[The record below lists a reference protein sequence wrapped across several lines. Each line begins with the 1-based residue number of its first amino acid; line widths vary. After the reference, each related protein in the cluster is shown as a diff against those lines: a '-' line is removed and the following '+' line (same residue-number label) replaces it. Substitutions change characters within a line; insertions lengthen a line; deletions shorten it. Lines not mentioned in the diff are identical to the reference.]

1 MSEEFQPPVRFPHL
15 LAKVNAFLLVAL
27 LLVAGFVGIVAHK
40 QGWFVDQTTIRVI
53 TPDALGISTGMP
65 VKLYGFT
72 IGAVLSTRC
81 GLDEELELFGEP
93 VRGLKRLQ
101 RGRLH
106 ERIGVLTQALGL
118 ISNLNAWENIS
129 LEAAYHGTQPIARI
143 AQTAR
148 DALQSLGAEPLAFL
162 ARLPDEM
169 DPFERK
175 LVAFLRLLAKEP
187 ALALID
193 GLGEGLNREQSARA
207 ARFEAEYRVRQPE
220 GTLLFVD
227 LAEEEIP

>member
-1 MSEEFQPPVRFPHL
+1 VSALALRYDLKRDGHAPVSVAVPGGTTQRVRLPDTEARNHL
-15 LAKVNAFLLVAL
+15 V
-27 LLVAGFVGIVAHK
+27 
-40 QGWFVDQTTIRVI
+40 
-53 TPDALGISTGMP
+53 
-65 VKLYGFT
+65 
-72 IGAVLSTRC
+72 GAVLSTRC

-148 DALQSLGAEPLAFL
+148 EALQSLGAEPQAFL

-207 ARFEAEYRVRQPE
+207 ARFEAEYRARQPE
-220 GTLLFVD
+220 GTLVFVD
-227 LAEEEIP
+227 LAEEEVP

>member
-1 MSEEFQPPVRFPHL
+1 MSALALRYDLKRDGHAPVSVAVPGGTTQRVRLPDTEARNHL
-15 LAKVNAFLLVAL
+15 V
-27 LLVAGFVGIVAHK
+27 
-40 QGWFVDQTTIRVI
+40 
-53 TPDALGISTGMP
+53 
-65 VKLYGFT
+65 
-72 IGAVLSTRC
+72 GAVLSTRC

-106 ERIGVLTQALGL
+106 ERIGVLTQAMGL

-148 DALQSLGAEPLAFL
+148 EALQSLGAEPLAFL

-207 ARFEAEYRVRQPE
+207 ARFEAEYRARQPE
-220 GTLLFVD
+220 GTLVFVD
-227 LAEEEIP
+227 LAEEEVP

>member
-1 MSEEFQPPVRFPHL
+1 VSALALRYDLKRDGRAPVSVSVPGGVTQRLRLPDTD
-15 LAKVNAFLLVAL
+15 ARTRLV
-27 LLVAGFVGIVAHK
+27 
-40 QGWFVDQTTIRVI
+40 
-53 TPDALGISTGMP
+53 
-65 VKLYGFT
+65 
-72 IGAVLSTRC
+72 GAVLSTRC
-81 GLDEELELFGEP
+81 GLGEELELFGEP

-148 DALQSLGAEPLAFL
+148 EALQSLGAEPQAFL

-207 ARFEAEYRVRQPE
+207 ARFEAEYRARQPE
-220 GTLLFVD
+220 GTLVFVD
-227 LAEEEIP
+227 LAEEEVP

>member
-1 MSEEFQPPVRFPHL
+1 MSALALRYDLKRDGHAPVSVAVPGGTTQRVRLPDTEARNHL
-15 LAKVNAFLLVAL
+15 V
-27 LLVAGFVGIVAHK
+27 
-40 QGWFVDQTTIRVI
+40 
-53 TPDALGISTGMP
+53 
-65 VKLYGFT
+65 
-72 IGAVLSTRC
+72 GAVLSTRC

-148 DALQSLGAEPLAFL
+148 EALQSLGAEPQAFL

-207 ARFEAEYRVRQPE
+207 ARFEAEYRARQPE

-227 LAEEEIP
+227 LAEEEVP

>member
-1 MSEEFQPPVRFPHL
+1 VSALALRYDLKRDGHAPVSVAVPGGTTQRVRLPDTEARNHL
-15 LAKVNAFLLVAL
+15 V
-27 LLVAGFVGIVAHK
+27 
-40 QGWFVDQTTIRVI
+40 
-53 TPDALGISTGMP
+53 
-65 VKLYGFT
+65 
-72 IGAVLSTRC
+72 GAVLSTRC

-106 ERIGVLTQALGL
+106 ERIGVLTQAMGL
-118 ISNLNAWENIS
+118 ITNLNAWENIS

-148 DALQSLGAEPLAFL
+148 EALQSLGAEPQAFL

-207 ARFEAEYRVRQPE
+207 ARFEAEYRARQPE
-220 GTLLFVD
+220 GTLVFVD
-227 LAEEEIP
+227 LAEEEVP

>member
-1 MSEEFQPPVRFPHL
+1 MSALALRYDLKRDGHAPVSVAVPGGVTQRLRLPDTD
-15 LAKVNAFLLVAL
+15 ARTRLV
-27 LLVAGFVGIVAHK
+27 
-40 QGWFVDQTTIRVI
+40 
-53 TPDALGISTGMP
+53 
-65 VKLYGFT
+65 
-72 IGAVLSTRC
+72 GAVLSTRC

-106 ERIGVLTQALGL
+106 ERIGVLTQAMGL

-148 DALQSLGAEPLAFL
+148 EALQSLGAEPQAFL

-207 ARFEAEYRVRQPE
+207 ARFEAEYRARQPE
-220 GTLLFVD
+220 GTLVFVD
-227 LAEEEIP
+227 LAEEEVP

>member
-1 MSEEFQPPVRFPHL
+1 MSALALRYDLKRDGRAPVS
-15 LAKVNAFLLVAL
+15 VA
-27 LLVAGFVGIVAHK
+27 VAGGAT
-40 QGWFVDQTTIRVI
+40 QRLRL
-53 TPDALGISTGMP
+53 PDTDARTRL
-65 VKLYGFT
+65 V
-72 IGAVLSTRC
+72 GAVLSTRC
-81 GLDEELELFGEP
+81 GPGEELELFGEP
-93 VRGLKRLQ
+93 VRGAKRLQ

-106 ERIGVLTQALGL
+106 ERIGVLTQAMGL

-129 LEAAYHGTQPIARI
+129 LEAAYHRTQPVARI
-143 AQTAR
+143 ARTAR
-148 DALQSLGAEPLAFL
+148 DALESLGTDPQRFL

-193 GLGEGLNREQSARA
+193 GLSEGLNREQAARA
-207 ARFEAEYRVRQPE
+207 ARFEAEYRTRQPE

-227 LAEEEIP
+227 LAEEGLP